1 MINTAAV
8 NMEVQMSFQYPVFI
22 SIGYIYRRGISRS
35 YGGLFLIFCETS
47 IHFVKLLEGN
57 IQMKLLDTSLGDDFF
72 GYDIKKKGN
81 KSKNQSGPT
90 IN

>member
-1 MINTAAV
+1 MINTAAI

-35 YGGLFLIFCETS
+35 YGGSILIFCETS
-47 IHFVKLLEGN
+47 THFVKFLEEN

-72 GYDIKKKGN
+72 GYDIKIKETKAKIRVGL
-81 KSKNQSGPT
+81 Q
-90 IN
+90 